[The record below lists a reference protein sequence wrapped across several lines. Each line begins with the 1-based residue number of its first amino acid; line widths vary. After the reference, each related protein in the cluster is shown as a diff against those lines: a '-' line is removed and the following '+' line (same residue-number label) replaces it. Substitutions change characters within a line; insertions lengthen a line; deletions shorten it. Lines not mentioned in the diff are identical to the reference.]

1 MIAVHVAVTTVE
13 DYAAR
18 REPYRQAHIERLV
31 GLRARGYV
39 VGGGP
44 APDGRSVDLFY
55 RLERPDQ
62 LPALV
67 EEDPYYQGKV
77 WTAYRSRSFST
88 FVEPWE
94 TPAVVLDGSRR
105 VTVVEGPVA
114 DPEMAQLALIELRG
128 AGRLAFGGTLEGGH
142 TVAVLRSADPAEAT
156 GWLAETGF
164 WPADGLTARPLLQV
178 L

>member
-31 GLRARGYV
+31 GLRARGYL

-44 APDGRSVDLFY
+44 APDGRSADLFY

-62 LPALV
+62 LAPLI
-67 EEDPYYQGKV
+67 EEDPYYQGKA
-77 WTAYRSRSFST
+77 WTAYRSRSFAT

-94 TPAVVLDGSRR
+94 TPPVVLDGSRR
-105 VTVVEGPVA
+105 VTVVEGPAA
-114 DPEMAQLALIELRG
+114 DAEMAQLALIELRG
-128 AGRLAFGGTLEGGH
+128 AGRLLFGGALEDGQTL
-142 TVAVLRSADPAEAT
+142 AVIRSPDPAEAT
-156 GWLAETGF
+156 AWLAETGL
-164 WPADGLTARPLLQV
+164 WAPERLQARPLLHA